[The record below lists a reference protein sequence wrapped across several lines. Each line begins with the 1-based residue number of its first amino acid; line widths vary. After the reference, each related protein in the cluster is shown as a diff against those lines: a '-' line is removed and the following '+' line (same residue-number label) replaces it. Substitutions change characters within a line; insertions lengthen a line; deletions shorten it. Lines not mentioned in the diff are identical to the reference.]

1 MTERPTDPLGPIEP
15 LHPGEHT
22 STAELTAALGEELA
36 GDVAADSAAD
46 ASTEPAPAGT
56 SASVMRSSA
65 LMGVGTVVSRFGGV
79 IRGIVLAAALGAGVL
94 SDAFSLGNTLP
105 NVVYILIIGGALNAV
120 FIPELV
126 RHMKDDADGGQ
137 GYADRLITL
146 VGTVLLL
153 VSVIAVVIAPWIVQI
168 YASSQST
175 AASLELATSFARF
188 CLPQIFFYGVYT
200 MLSQV
205 LNARGHFGAPTFA
218 PLVNNIIAI
227 ATFSVFIAVAGS
239 ARLTATS
246 LSPGQVAILGI
257 GTTLGVAAQ
266 ALVLIPVLVRARYV
280 WKPRFDWRGA
290 GLSTA
295 GGLAFWTIGLV
306 LVNQLAYVVI
316 VRLATTANVIAAQNS
331 TTAGGLTSYTNAHL
345 IFILPHSV
353 VTVSVVAALLPRMSR
368 AAHAQDFAG
377 LAADIGGGMR
387 SVSALI
393 IPASLALVV
402 LGTQAGIVLF
412 NYGAT
417 TIAEAELTGTVAS
430 VLALGLLPFSLYY
443 VILRGWYALE
453 LTRTA
458 FWITVVLNG
467 LYLALAVPL
476 FFWAVGQ
483 HQSSLGLIALA
494 AGYSG
499 SYWLTLL
506 VAWRV
511 LSHRIGGLQTSTTVR
526 AVARM
531 GLAGLV
537 TVVAMEAVQLAL
549 RGVLAD
555 HGRLAALSDIAVV
568 GVVGLVTYLAM
579 ARALRIDEVTEMV
592 SMLRRRLPGGR

>member
-1 MTERPTDPLGPIEP
+1 MADRPVDPRAGDPIEP
-15 LHPGEHT
+15 LHPGEPT
-22 STAELTAALGEELA
+22 STAELTEALGEELA
-36 GDVAADSAAD
+36 GDLAADSAAETS
-46 ASTEPAPAGT
+46 AETAGT

-105 NVVYILIIGGALNAV
+105 NVVYILIVGGALNAV

-126 RHMKDDADGGQ
+126 RHMKDDTDAGQ

-146 VGTVLLL
+146 VGSALLVVSV
-153 VSVIAVVIAPWIVQI
+153 VSVIVAPWIVQI

-175 AASLELATSFARF
+175 PASLELATAFARF

-218 PLVNNIIAI
+218 PLVNNIVAI
-227 ATFSVFIAVAGS
+227 ATFSLFIVVAGS

-246 LSPGQVAILGI
+246 LPPGQVALLGI

-266 ALVLIPVLVRARYV
+266 ALVLVPVLVRARYV

-316 VRLATTANVIAAQNS
+316 VRLATTANVVAAQNA

-368 AAHAQDFAG
+368 AAHAQDYAG

-393 IPASLALVV
+393 VPAALGLVV

-417 TIAEAELTGTVAS
+417 TMAEAELTGSVAS
-430 VLALGLLPFSLYY
+430 VLALGLVPFSLYY

-453 LTRTA
+453 LTRIA
-458 FWITVVLNG
+458 FWITVVLNV

-476 FFWAVGQ
+476 FAWAIA
-483 HQSSLGLIALA
+483 HQSSHALLALA

-506 VAWRV
+506 IAWRL
-511 LSHRIGGLQTSTTVR
+511 LSRRIGGLQTATTVR
-526 AVARM
+526 SLTRM
-531 GLAGLV
+531 GVAGLV
-537 TVVAMEAVQLAL
+537 TVIAMEAVQLAL
-549 RGVLAD
+549 RGLLAE
-555 HGRLAALSDIAVV
+555 HGRLAALLDIAAV
-568 GVVGLVTYLAM
+568 GAVGLVTYVLM
-579 ARALRIDEVTEMV
+579 ARTLHIAEVTEMV
-592 SMLRRRLPGGR
+592 AVLRRRLPGAR